1 MTEINKVIIL
11 GVITSLL
18 GAFGYLVKDYIDLKE
33 SEILRKEQELTLK
46 ITQEAY
52 SKLDSLHNAEMVE
65 RDNYKKYV
73 KRILDSL
80 SYVSTNN
87 REMTQDAI
95 ILLEDNEFKITQ
107 NERDS
112 IYNVLNGYAINK
124 RPKVGK

>member
-52 SKLDSLHNAEMVE
+52 AKLDSLHNAEMLE
-65 RDNYKKYV
+65 RDKYKKYV
-73 KRILDSL
+73 KKILDSL

-112 IYNVLNGYAINK
+112 IYNVLNGYAISK